1 MERSLIVPTS
11 LKDIKLHQYLEFEKL
26 PETLSDF
33 DRAIQTIS
41 IFCEI
46 NTHEI
51 KQIPY
56 KTLEK
61 IIASIKEA
69 LSDDPGLVKT
79 FELNGVKYGFI
90 PNFDKLSTAEFID
103 IDNYQKERDN
113 LYKVMSVLYRP
124 IVEGDDKKYLIEK
137 YEGKIFDDFQE
148 IPMAYVKGAMV
159 FFCNLGI
166 DLIAYI
172 QKSLVAEKPKDLQ
185 MREFQRLVKNGD
197 GMALYMDLLEET
209 YSKLM
214 MWYASLFIKPY
225 CGKVM
230 YSTFKK
236 FKTTN

>member
-51 KQIPY
+51 KKIPY
-56 KTLEK
+56 KTLEE
-61 IIASIKEA
+61 ILNNIKEA
-69 LSDDPGLVKT
+69 LSDDPGLIRT
-79 FELNGVKYGFI
+79 FELNGIKYGFI
-90 PNFDKLSTAEFID
+90 PNLDEITTAEFID

-113 LYKVMSVLYRP
+113 LYKIMSVLYRP
-124 IVEGDDKKYLIEK
+124 IKQDDGKHYTIEA
-137 YEGKIFDDFQE
+137 YNGKINEDFQE
-148 IPMAYVKGAMV
+148 IPMAYVKGAML
-159 FFCNLGI
+159 FFCNLGS
-166 DLIAYI
+166 DLVSYI
-172 QKSLVAEKPKDLQ
+172 LKSLAEENPKDSQ
-185 MREFQRLVKNGD
+185 MREFQRSVKNGD
-197 GMALYMDLLEET
+197 GTALFTDLLTET

-214 MWYASLFIKPY
+214 LWYASLYTRHY

-230 YSTFKK
+230 YSIFKK
-236 FKTTN
+236 FKNQN

>member
-41 IFCEI
+41 IFCEL

-61 IIASIKEA
+61 IIANIKEA
-69 LSDDPGLVKT
+69 LSDDPGLIHT
-79 FELNGVKYGFI
+79 FELNGIKYGLI
-90 PNFDKLSTAEFID
+90 PNFDKMSTAEFID

-124 IVEGDDKKYLIEK
+124 IIEEDGKKYLIEK
-137 YEGKIFDDFQE
+137 YEGKINEDFE
-148 IPMAYVKGAMV
+148 EMPMAYVKGAIV

-166 DLIAYI
+166 DLVSYI
-172 QKSLVAEKPKDLQ
+172 QKCLAEENPKDLQ
-185 MREFQRLVKNGD
+185 MRVFQRSVKNGGGKD
-197 GMALYMDLLEET
+197 LYMDLLEVT

-214 MWYASLFIKPY
+214 LWYANLSIRPY
-225 CGKVM
+225 CGRVT
-230 YSTFKK
+230 SLTFKK
-236 FKTTN
+236 FKTQS